1 MVQGKYSFWIKLLYC
16 LLAALAITSYLVP
29 FVDKEEDWIPLL
41 SGYADLT
48 AFNGNLLLRGI
59 LGGISNV
66 LIALS
71 LLVINTKS
79 VNNVFNPNLSVAFFL
94 ILILLDPGA
103 SYLNSMHPALLCF
116 VWGQYF
122 FISNRKFISMFLLAT
137 SALFY
142 APLALALPLVWI
154 ISIIGASDMLRVAVK
169 SLGGLLLPFLYL
181 LSFRYMAFGDA
192 VIFLEEYS
200 LHALG
205 FSSPLHILNVP
216 TIFLILCLAAITLHS
231 VSYMFAR
238 LYSNSIITEH
248 VLKME
253 FMCLILGSGLFFLF
267 MGSGSVPVNMIVALP
282 IAMLF
287 SHYFTGNITAAPA
300 RVELILLCCAAVIS
314 RLYYFI

>member
-1 MVQGKYSFWIKLLYC
+1 MQSKYSFWIKLLYC
-16 LLAALAITSYLVP
+16 LFAALAITSYLVP
-29 FVDKEEDWIPLL
+29 VVDKGEGWIPLL
-41 SGYADLT
+41 SGFADLT

-66 LIALS
+66 LTALS

-94 ILILLDPGA
+94 ILILLDPAAG
-103 SYLNSMHPALLCF
+103 YLNSMHPALLCF
-116 VWGQYF
+116 VWAQYF
-122 FISNRKFISMFLLAT
+122 FISNRKFLSMFLLAT
-137 SALFY
+137 ASLFY

-181 LSFRYMAFGDA
+181 LCFRYIAFDDA
-192 VIFLEEYS
+192 GIFMEEYMM
-200 LHALG
+200 HALD
-205 FSSPLHILNVP
+205 FSSPLHILNIP
-216 TIFLILCLAAITLHS
+216 SIFMVLCIAAVTLHS
-231 VSYMFAR
+231 VSYMFAK

-253 FMCLILGSGLFFLF
+253 FMCLILGAGLYFLF
-267 MGSGSVPVNMIVALP
+267 LGSGTIPVNMILALP

-287 SHYFTGNITAAPA
+287 SHYFTGNITAAAA
-300 RVELILLCCAAVIS
+300 RVELILLYCAAVIS

>member
-1 MVQGKYSFWIKLLYC
+1 M
-16 LLAALAITSYLVP
+16 AALAITSYLVP
-29 FVDKEEDWIPLL
+29 VADKGEGWIPLL
-41 SGYADLT
+41 SGFADLT
-48 AFNGNLLLRGI
+48 AFNSNLLLRGI
-59 LGGISNV
+59 IGGISNA

-103 SYLNSMHPALLCF
+103 AYFNSMHPALLCF
-116 VWGQYF
+116 VCVQYF
-122 FISNRKFISMFLLAT
+122 FVSNRKFISMFLLAT
-137 SALFY
+137 AALFY
-142 APLALALPLVWI
+142 APLVLALPLVLV
-154 ISIIGASDMLRVAVK
+154 ISIIGAADMLRVAVK

-181 LSFRYMAFGDA
+181 LCFRYMAFGDA
-192 VIFLEEYS
+192 GIFIDEY
-200 LHALG
+200 LMHALD
-205 FSSPLHILNVP
+205 FSSPMHSLNVP
-216 TIFLILCLAAITLHS
+216 AIFLILCLAAITLHS

-253 FMCLILGSGLFFLF
+253 FMCLILGAGLFFLF
-267 MGSGSVPVNMIVALP
+267 LGSGTVPVNMIVALP
-282 IAMLF
+282 IAMLL

>member
-1 MVQGKYSFWIKLLYC
+1 MQGKYSFWIKLLYC
-16 LLAALAITSYLVP
+16 LLAVLAITSCLVP
-29 FVDKEEDWIPLL
+29 PADKGEVWIPLL
-41 SGYADLT
+41 SGFADLT
-48 AFNGNLLLRGI
+48 VFNGNLLLRGI
-59 LGGISNV
+59 LGGLFNI
-66 LIALS
+66 ITAMS

-103 SYLNSMHPALLCF
+103 AYLNGMHPALLCF

-122 FISNRKFISMFLLAT
+122 FISNRKFTSMFLLAT
-137 SALFY
+137 AALFY
-142 APLALALPLVWI
+142 APLALALPLVWV
-154 ISIIGASDMLRVAVK
+154 ISITGAADMLRVAVK

-181 LSFRYMAFGDA
+181 LCFRYMAFGDA
-192 VIFLEEYS
+192 GTFIEEYS
-200 LHALG
+200 MHVLD

-216 TIFLILCLAAITLHS
+216 SYFLILCIAVITLHS

-253 FMCLILGSGLFFLF
+253 FMCLILGAGLYFLF
-267 MGSGSVPVNMIVALP
+267 LGNGDVPVNMIVALP

-300 RVELILLCCAAVIS
+300 RIELILLCSAAVIS